1 MRILLHG
8 QAFWAKS
15 AYGHQIRML
24 LDILTAQGHEVAQA
38 CTFGFQGRKILLGNV
53 TMYPMLKDYNGQDVI
68 AAHAIDFKADY
79 VLSLGD
85 VFMFDPRVWKA
96 FKWLAW
102 ATVDSKPLWEP
113 IAAALKS
120 AYIPIAYSKYGQRVM
135 QESGFQNAEY
145 LPLCYD
151 PTVYY
156 PEPMPEARTRMKLP
170 GDRFIVGIVQA
181 NRQQDNRKNFF
192 DQLMCFREFQVKHP
206 DAYLYLHTCMSSYRG
221 GFDLTQFCGELGM
234 IEGRDYSAVNEYTET
249 TIGAVDDWMRDTYCA
264 MDVLLQATKAE
275 GFGVP
280 ALEASACRIPV
291 VYTDAAALPEAVH
304 YGYRVEVERDW
315 SPAGS
320 WYSRPI
326 RASIVDAL
334 ERAYAVSEYDLNKGE
349 PVAYRND
356 RVDNDNWLPFLARMA
371 AQLEFVAVAA

>member
-1 MRILLHG
+1 MRLLIHG
-8 QAFWAKS
+8 QAMWSKS

-24 LDILTAQGHEVAQA
+24 LDILTKQGHEVAQA
-38 CTFGFQGRKILLGNV
+38 CTYGFQGRKIMLGNI
-53 TMYPMLKDYNGQDVI
+53 TMYPMLKDLNGQDVI
-68 AAHAIDFKADY
+68 GAHARDFKADY

-85 VFMFDPRVWKA
+85 VFMFDPKIWTA

-151 PTVYY
+151 PEVYC
-156 PEPMPEARTRMKLP
+156 PEPMHEARGRMKLP
-170 GDRFIVGIVQA
+170 GDRFIVGMVQA

-192 DQLMCFREFQVKHP
+192 DQLMCFREFQTKHP
-206 DAYLYLHTCMSSYRG
+206 DAYLYLHTCMSAYRG
-221 GFDLTQFCGELGM
+221 GFDLTQFCNELGM
-234 IEGRDYSAVNEYTET
+234 IEGRDYSAVNEYQET
-249 TIGAVDDWMRDTYCA
+249 TLGVGDEQMRDTFCS

-280 ALEASACRIPV
+280 ALEASACRIPI
-291 VYTDAAALPEAVH
+291 VYTDASALPEAVH
-304 YGYRVEVERDW
+304 FGYRVEVEREW

-334 ERAYAVSEYDLNKGE
+334 ERAYAVAPYDLNRGE
-349 PVAYRND
+349 PMEYRND
-356 RVDNDNWLPFLARMA
+356 MVCDSHWKPFLEKLQPQAEAIA
-371 AQLEFVAVAA
+371 A